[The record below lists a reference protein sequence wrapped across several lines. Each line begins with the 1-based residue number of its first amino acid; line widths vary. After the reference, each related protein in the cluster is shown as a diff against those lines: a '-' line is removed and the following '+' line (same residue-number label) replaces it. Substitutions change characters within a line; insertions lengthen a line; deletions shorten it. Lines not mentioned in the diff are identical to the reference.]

1 LVSLKDTIENIQK
14 TRDEI
19 SKSWEPV
26 AELIEQTNILRESE
40 HMKKLSKV
48 NSLLIDA
55 YQEYVGE
62 LESTI
67 LESRKK
73 PKKTVRHS
81 ISKKHKKKKRIIK
94 KKTKKTVKRKKTKRR
109 TTR

>member
-1 LVSLKDTIENIQK
+1 MVSLKNVIEDIQK

-55 YQEYVGE
+55 YQEYVTE
-62 LESTI
+62 LESAI
-67 LESRKK
+67 LESRKN
-73 PKKTVRHS
+73 PKRLFGTVFQKNTR
-81 ISKKHKKKKRIIK
+81 KKNALL
-94 KKTKKTVKRKKTKRR
+94 KRKPRKP
-109 TTR
+109 

>member
-1 LVSLKDTIENIQK
+1 MVSLKDTIENIQK

-73 PKKTVRHS
+73 PKKT
-81 ISKKHKKKKRIIK
+81 
-94 KKTKKTVKRKKTKRR
+94 KKTPKSRFQ
-109 TTR
+109 

>member
-73 PKKTVRHS
+73 PKKTVRQAFQ
-81 ISKKHKKKKRIIK
+81 KNTRKKKRIIK

>member
-1 LVSLKDTIENIQK
+1 MVSLKNVIENIQK

-40 HMKKLSKV
+40 HMKKLSNV

-62 LESTI
+62 LESVI

-109 TTR
+109 TAR

>member
-1 LVSLKDTIENIQK
+1 MVSLKDAIENIQK

-19 SKSWEPV
+19 SKSWEPI

-81 ISKKHKKKKRIIK
+81 ISKKHKKKKRIK
-94 KKTKKTVKRKKTKRR
+94 KKTKKTVKRKKTKRK

>member
-1 LVSLKDTIENIQK
+1 MISLKNVIENIQK

-55 YQEYVGE
+55 YQEYVTE
-62 LESTI
+62 LESAI
-67 LESRKK
+67 LESGKK
-73 PKKTVRHS
+73 RKKTVRHS
-81 ISKKHKKKKRIIK
+81 ISKKHKKKNILL
-94 KKTKKTVKRKKTKRR
+94 KRKPRKP
-109 TTR
+109 

>member
-1 LVSLKDTIENIQK
+1 
-14 TRDEI
+14 
-19 SKSWEPV
+19 
-26 AELIEQTNILRESE
+26 
-40 HMKKLSKV
+40 MKKLSKV

-62 LESTI
+62 LESAI